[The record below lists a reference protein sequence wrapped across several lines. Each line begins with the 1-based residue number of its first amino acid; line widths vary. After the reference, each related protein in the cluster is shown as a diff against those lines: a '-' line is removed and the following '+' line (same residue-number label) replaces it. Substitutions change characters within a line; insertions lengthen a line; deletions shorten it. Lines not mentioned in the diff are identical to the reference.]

1 MVSRAETRLEKSSC
15 ILCRTLTSGDV
26 MVQFRERRNEMA
38 DKLLSEGV
46 AKRAHDQREMHLH
59 ASIGQGEATAETGP
73 DRRGKE

>member
-1 MVSRAETRLEKSSC
+1 
-15 ILCRTLTSGDV
+15 

-46 AKRAHDQREMHLH
+46 AERAHDQREMHLH